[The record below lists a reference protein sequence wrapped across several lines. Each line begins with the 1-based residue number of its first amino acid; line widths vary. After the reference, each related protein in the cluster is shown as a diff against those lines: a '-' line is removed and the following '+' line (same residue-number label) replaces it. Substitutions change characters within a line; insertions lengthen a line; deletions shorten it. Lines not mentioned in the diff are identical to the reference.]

1 MPIFLWI
8 CILLVLPT
16 WSWAAPKALELDPQL
31 AQVIEKLLQ
40 LPETQGPVDAD
51 LVEPLVHWVRGLKD
65 GEELSLPRRSD
76 VPGAALVFSVAAPF
90 EVVVPYGYH
99 PDLPSY
105 ATMPSSIRF
114 QGWTTEAAQEA
125 MRRLVS
131 DLRPGV
137 VRGIEDEV
145 ITPNVDTGGYYH
157 YRQKRVVALVGLA
170 NGPALV
176 SVACQVEPS
185 SVGKR
190 GVVVGEDQAW
200 NYLFSEKVGLGGAL
214 GWVKSYMYEGCSV
227 AVFLPDGP
235 RATRV
240 ASLKWLRAGWS
251 GINMVRPSHIVEGM
265 QRFARDFRAILE
277 SPKLPPLAE
286 ALSLVRQVRSL
297 PEDRLRHFAWG
308 VLQAMSAQLRD
319 RDWISAIQG
328 GEYMDAVERRELE
341 RLVFLEMWKCHLG
354 RSSSLAS
361 CTQPLMGA
369 LWRFGQCAQASPKL
383 GW

>member
-1 MPIFLWI
+1 MPVFLWI
-8 CILLVLPT
+8 FIVLVPPT
-16 WSWAAPKALELDPQL
+16 CSWAAPKALELEPQVG
-31 AQVIEKLLQ
+31 QTMEQLLQ
-40 LPETQGPVDAD
+40 LPEMQGSVDGQS
-51 LVEPLVHWVRGLKD
+51 LEPLVQLVRGLND
-65 GEELSLPRRSD
+65 GDALSLPRRGNA
-76 VPGAALVFSVAAPF
+76 PGAALVFSVAMPF

-114 QGWTTEAAQEA
+114 QGWTTEAAKEG
-125 MRRLVS
+125 MRGLVS

-137 VRGIEDEV
+137 VRGIEEEV

-157 YRQKRVVALVGLA
+157 YRQKRVVALVTLA
-170 NGPALV
+170 DGPILV
-176 SVACQVEPS
+176 SVACQDGPS

-235 RATRV
+235 RTRV
-240 ASLKWLRAGWS
+240 ASFKWLRAGWS
-251 GINMVRPSHIVEGM
+251 GINMVHPSHIVEGM

-277 SPKLPPLAE
+277 SPKLPPMEE
-286 ALSLVRQVRSL
+286 ALHLARQVQSL
-297 PEDRLRHFAWG
+297 PEERLRHFAG
-308 VLQAMSAQLRD
+308 FALQAMSAQLRD
-319 RDWISAIQG
+319 RDLLSAIQG
-328 GEYMDAVERRELE
+328 GQYMDTLERRELE
-341 RLVFLEMWKCHLG
+341 RLVFLEIWKCRLG

-383 GW
+383 EW